1 MDTVAATTVHYLLVF
16 LNFIGAESV
25 IQYIGKHYRNPQ
37 LVNEC
42 LLSESN
48 FANACSEFTLF
59 GYVIIILLLT
69 AIIGKGFFFFSSSS
83 N

>member
-1 MDTVAATTVHYLLVF
+1 MDSIAAATVHYFLVF

-25 IQYIGKHYRNPQ
+25 IQYIGKHYRNPE
-37 LVNEC
+37 LVNKC

-48 FANACSEFTLF
+48 SISACSEFTLL
-59 GYVIIILLLT
+59 GYVIIIFLLT